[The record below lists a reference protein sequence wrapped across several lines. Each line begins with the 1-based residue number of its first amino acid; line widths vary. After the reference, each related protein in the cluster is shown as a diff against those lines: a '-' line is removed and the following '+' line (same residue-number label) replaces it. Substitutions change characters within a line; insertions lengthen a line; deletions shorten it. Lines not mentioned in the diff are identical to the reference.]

1 MDIIFWIAIGL
12 AVYFQHYTLAAVI
25 TTLFLSCIG
34 ASIRAEIK
42 HCGGV
47 VSKVVVDL
55 LRKDI
60 ADPENLRQNLKDIA
74 DREAAVASFKAAKKS
89 LDNED

>member
-25 TTLFLSCIG
+25 TALFLSCIG
-34 ASIRAEIK
+34 ASIREEVK
-42 HCGGV
+42 HAGGIV
-47 VSKVVVDL
+47 CQVVVGL

-60 ADPENLRQNLKDIA
+60 ADPESLRQSLRDSA
-74 DREAAVASFKAAKKS
+74 DREAAVASLEAAKKS
-89 LDNED
+89 LDTKG